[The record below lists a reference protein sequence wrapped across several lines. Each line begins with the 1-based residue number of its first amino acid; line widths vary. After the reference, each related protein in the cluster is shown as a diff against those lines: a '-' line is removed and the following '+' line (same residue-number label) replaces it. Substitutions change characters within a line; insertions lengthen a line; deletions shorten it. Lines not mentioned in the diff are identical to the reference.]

1 METKRRVRRRKEHDG
16 NCTKCGKHYEDLNEG
31 FYKHKSGKGG
41 YFSACKDCTKE
52 MSRKYYDAKPK
63 EKKIKPN
70 AITDKVLE
78 SKYEKL
84 FQENV
89 ELKEYIVELEEAI
102 QSYKDAIKELR
113 KEKLTV
119 C

>member
-16 NCTKCGKHYEDLNEG
+16 KCTKCGKHFEDLNEG
-31 FYKHKSGKGG
+31 FYKHKNGKGG
-41 YFSACKDCTKE
+41 YFSACKECTKE
-52 MSRKYYDAKPK
+52 TSRKYYDAKPK
-63 EKKIKPN
+63 EKKVKN
-70 AITDKVLE
+70 TTEADKLLE

-84 FQENV
+84 FQENI
-89 ELKEYIVELEEAI
+89 ELKEYVIELEEAI

-113 KEKLTV
+113 KEKLIF